1 MILERAAMAMS
12 RPQMTKAELGGE
24 FRDMRVAIRKNVAK
38 LKKQG
43 RSREETVAARSTA
56 AVDAKWGPFVIDRGF
71 CIRLVYEGV

>member
-38 LKKQG
+38 L
-43 RSREETVAARSTA
+43 
-56 AVDAKWGPFVIDRGF
+56 
-71 CIRLVYEGV
+71 